1 MIASSTRLALAAIL
15 FAIVALSVI
24 VYWPGLSG
32 GFLFDDE
39 ASIERNTD
47 LAMQALSA
55 EELWRAAWSGH
66 TGPLKRPISMA
77 SFALNHYFHG
87 LDPFYFKVTNLLVHL
102 ATGLSLAWLAWLLL
116 GGPVLSV
123 DRSTRA
129 WVAVAA
135 AAAWLVHPFNLSGVL
150 YIVQRMTS
158 LSALFTCWGVIFYAM
173 ARLRQLEGR
182 RAWPWLIL
190 GTPLA
195 GVLAA
200 LSKENGVLLP
210 MYCLVVEL
218 TLFRFA
224 TATSQSRRLLRV
236 FFVATLAVPLV
247 IAGGY
252 LVTHPEWAAGVYGRR
267 DFGLVERL
275 MTQARVVLWYV
286 YMIVLPQTSQMA
298 LLLDDVAVSR
308 SLIDPVST
316 LPAILAVGAAI
327 GLALALRRRLPVLS
341 LGILWYLSGHAL
353 ESTVWPLEIA
363 YEHRNYLPSF
373 GILLAAFYYLLHG
386 ARYVRTVPVR
396 RAAAVVLFALLAVST
411 HARAQQWSTPARL
424 ILTDVVNH
432 PASPRNNYFAGRY
445 LTATARRAGP
455 GERERFVN
463 AARAHYET
471 ASALKPRMAAAQIAL
486 ICLYAEFSAEVPPT
500 RLLQLHATLHNRRPL
515 ASSINAMAH
524 LSKCALAHPEKLPTE
539 SYLRLVDALLSN
551 PAVSADSSALVLSFV
566 ADYHEGAGDGARAIE
581 AARRA
586 VATAPA
592 QLGHRARLVELLL
605 RQGRDAAAR
614 LELQRLEAL
623 AGSGPLT
630 AAIWR

>member
-1 MIASSTRLALAAIL
+1 MCRLRLAAVLLGIVTLTCLA
-15 FAIVALSVI
+15 
-24 VYWPGLSG
+24 YGPGLTG

-39 ASIERNTD
+39 ASIERNPN
-47 LAMQALSA
+47 LAMQALSP

-77 SFALNHYFHG
+77 SFALDHYFHG
-87 LDPFYFKVTNLLVHL
+87 LDPFYFKLTSLVVHL

-116 GGPVLSV
+116 QGPVLSL

-158 LSALFTCWGVIFYAM
+158 LSALFTCWGLIFYAT
-173 ARLRQLEGR
+173 ARLRQLDGR

-195 GVLAA
+195 GLLAA

-210 MYCLVVEL
+210 LYCLVVEV

-224 TATSQSRRLLRV
+224 TATSQSRHLLRV
-236 FFVATLAVPLV
+236 FFIATLAVPLV

-252 LVTHPEWAAGVYGRR
+252 LVTHTEWAAGAYGGR

-275 MTQARVVLWYV
+275 MTQARVVLWYL

-298 LLLDDVAVSR
+298 LLLDDIPVSR

-373 GILLAAFYYLLHG
+373 GVLLAAVYYLVHG
-386 ARYVRTVPVR
+386 ARFVRTVPVR
-396 RAAAVVLFALLAVST
+396 RAAAVVLVALLAVST

-455 GERERFVN
+455 GERERFIK
-463 AARAHYET
+463 AARSHYET

-486 ICLYAEFSAEVPPT
+486 ICLHGEFALAPPPLWFE
-500 RLLQLHATLHNRRPL
+500 RLQATLHDRRPL
-515 ASSINAMAH
+515 ASSVNAIAH
-524 LSKCALAHPEKLPTE
+524 LSKCALAYPDALPQE
-539 SYLRLVDALLSN
+539 SYLQLVDALMSN
-551 PAVSADSSALVLSFV
+551 PALSANNRALVLSFV
-566 ADYHEGAGDGARAIE
+566 ADYYEKVGNAARAIE

-592 QLGHRARLVELLL
+592 RLGHRAQLSEILL
-605 RQGRDAAAR
+605 RHGHDAAAR
-614 LELQRLEAL
+614 SELQRLEVL
-623 AGSGPLT
+623 AGRDSQT
-630 AAIWR
+630 TAIWR